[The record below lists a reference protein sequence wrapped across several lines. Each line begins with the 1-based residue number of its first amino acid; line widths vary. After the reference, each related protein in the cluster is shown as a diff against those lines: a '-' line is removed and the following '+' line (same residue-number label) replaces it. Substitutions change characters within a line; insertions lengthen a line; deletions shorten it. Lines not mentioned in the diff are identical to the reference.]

1 MVALLWGGE
10 NRGWRNTQPA
20 ARASS
25 GPGPG
30 GGGAGGGGRGGGGG
44 KREVRI
50 IKRGGVKIKRSRKAE

>member
-30 GGGAGGGGRGGGGG
+30 GRGAGGRRGRE
-44 KREVRI
+44 REVRI
-50 IKRGGVKIKRSRKAE
+50 IRGGVKVKRREEE